1 MNKQKQVLLVDDDQ
15 EYIYLVQEAI
25 QVNNPRCDLRV
36 MNTGDD
42 LLVWL
47 ETNRRPSLILLDIQM
62 PGSNGFEVLGT
73 LKSSD
78 RYKAIPV
85 VMLTASEQRTD
96 IVRSYQQG
104 ANGFVTK
111 PITFTDLQHRLG
123 LLSHYWF
130 DIAQTPGS

>member
-1 MNKQKQVLLVDDDQ
+1 MNKQKQVLLVDDDL

-47 ETNRRPSLILLDIQM
+47 ENNRRPSLILLDIQM
-62 PGSNGFEVLGT
+62 PGSNGFEVLST
-73 LKSSD
+73 LKNTD

-85 VMLTASEQRTD
+85 VMLTASEQRAD
-96 IVRSYQQG
+96 MLRSYQEG
-104 ANGFVTK
+104 ANGYVTK
-111 PITFTDLQHRLG
+111 PITFTDLQNRLD
-123 LLSHYWF
+123 LLSYYWF